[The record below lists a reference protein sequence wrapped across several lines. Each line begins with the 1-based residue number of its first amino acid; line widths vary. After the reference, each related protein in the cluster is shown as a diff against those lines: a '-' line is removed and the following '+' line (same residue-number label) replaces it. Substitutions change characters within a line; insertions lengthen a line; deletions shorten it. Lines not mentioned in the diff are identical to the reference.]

1 MSVSTK
7 IGFAN
12 IGNTCFLNV
21 VLQALRLSPP
31 MGEIFLGP
39 KELQLRPDSKKQA
52 FARAF
57 QILLQDLWRISPPP
71 EARPTMV
78 PRGFFQSLTNV
89 LKDTE
94 DGWYHHG
101 QQADAAEAL
110 QYILDSLHD
119 GMYRR
124 VRMTVAGQATTR
136 EETSHTKALTSW
148 STFFEKEYSPIVN
161 HFNGQTQICVQC
173 DRCKSVSERYE
184 PWLMLKAPIP
194 NAETVGGPVPTMEAC
209 LEAAFVSET
218 LDDYQCDTCKSKQ
231 KATITNRISR
241 LPSVVILS
249 VKRFTNT
256 GHKVRGR
263 IPWDLDAL
271 DFTPQMAFT
280 RDPFTNTRR
289 SPIYETY
296 AVIEHHGSTHGG
308 HYIMFAKQDNVWYE
322 YDDNSVSTS
331 DPERVVSP
339 DSYILMLVPKASAPA
354 MSEDFRSHILS
365 FRAKEEAAKK
375 VAVAPAAEASA
386 AEAPAAEA

>member
-1 MSVSTK
+1 MSTSTK

-39 KELQLRPDSKKQA
+39 TDITLRADSKKQEMVN
-52 FARAF
+52 AF
-57 QILLQDLWRISPPP
+57 QILLRDLWRIAPPP

-89 LKDTE
+89 LRDTH
-94 DGWYHHG
+94 DDWYRHG
-101 QQADAAEAL
+101 QQADAAEAM

-119 GMYRR
+119 GLYRK
-124 VRMTVAGQATTR
+124 VRMTVSGNASNKDEVSQA
-136 EETSHTKALTSW
+136 KALASW
-148 STFFEKEYSPIVN
+148 SSFFGKEYSPIVN
-161 HFNGQTQICVQC
+161 YFNGQTQICVQC
-173 DRCKSVSERYE
+173 NTCKTVSERYE

-194 NAETVGGPVPTMEAC
+194 GSETVGGPAPTMETC

-218 LDDYQCDTCKSKQ
+218 LDDYACDVCKSKQ

-241 LPSVVILS
+241 LPPVVILS
-249 VKRFTNT
+249 VKRFTNM

-263 IPWDLDAL
+263 IGWDLDAL

-280 RDPFTNTRR
+280 RDPFTNVRS

-308 HYIMFAKQDNVWYE
+308 HYIMFAKQDGAWYE
-322 YDDNSVSTS
+322 YDDNTVTIST
-331 DPERVVSP
+331 PERVVSP
-339 DSYILMLVPKASAPA
+339 DSYIAMLVPKASASA
-354 MSEDFRSHILS
+354 MAEDFKSHILS
-365 FRAKEEAAKK
+365 FRSRESEA
-375 VAVAPAAEASA
+375 
-386 AEAPAAEA
+386 